1 MVGDLIGSVGETC
14 YTQTMTQSLHSDP
27 GLRDAFSSALFT
39 EILSRL
45 PAEFSLVVH
54 IRPDGSKYYR
64 AECVGNSWSE
74 PTLEELAAAVL
85 NTLVSPPARENTQP
99 VARHVI
105 EDTSSPLDIIDSIE
119 AARIS
124 GMTRHQ
130 IRAAVVK
137 GKLRQVEGH
146 PPVSLVR
153 GEVLEWAKR
162 ERAIG

>member
-1 MVGDLIGSVGETC
+1 
-14 YTQTMTQSLHSDP
+14 MTKSLHSDP

-45 PAEFSLVVH
+45 PDGFSLVVN

-64 AECVGNSWSE
+64 AECVGLSWSE
-74 PTLEELAAAVL
+74 DTLEELAAAVL
-85 NTLVSPPARENTQP
+85 NAVASPAARES
-99 VARHVI
+99 ARAEARPVI
-105 EDTSSPLDIIDSIE
+105 EDNSNPLDIIDSIE

-137 GKLRQVEGH
+137 GKLRQAPNM
-146 PPVSLVR
+146 PPVSLIR

-162 ERAIG
+162 ERNIS